1 MILEGINLPVKKNSD
16 NRVTIQHH
24 PTVLDGGVTRYF
36 RLFLFPWHE
45 AMLTRSFAST
55 EFQGN
60 RLKWQGTD
68 HHPEITATKR
78 NPQDQDQTK
87 KIL

>member
-16 NRVTIQHH
+16 NRIIIQDHH
-24 PTVLDGGVTRYF
+24 TVLVGDVTRYF
-36 RLFLFPWHE
+36 RLFLFSWHE
-45 AMLTRSFAST
+45 AMPTRSFGST
-55 EFQGN
+55 ELQGN
-60 RLKWQGTD
+60 WLKWQGID

-87 KIL
+87 KTL